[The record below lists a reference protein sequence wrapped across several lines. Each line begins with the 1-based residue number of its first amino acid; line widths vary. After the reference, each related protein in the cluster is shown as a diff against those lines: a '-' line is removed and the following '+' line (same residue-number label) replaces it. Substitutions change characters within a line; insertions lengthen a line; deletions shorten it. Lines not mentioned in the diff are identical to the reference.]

1 AGIQLCIKLLIRIR
15 YMTVTANTQKITD
28 EQITEYQPLVKNIA
42 YKFINSGEPL
52 EDLEQVGYIGLIN
65 AINLYN
71 KNRGIKFATY
81 ATWLI
86 SGEIRHYIRDKH
98 QVIKIPRWILKL
110 NKKIDEFIISYKK
123 DNDKF
128 PSLSEISKEF
138 NLTEEGIKEILK
150 AREAV
155 QIVSLDQE
163 QRKHSSE
170 TYPKMEKI
178 KSKNYETFKLPIED
192 IIALRNSIKNL
203 KKIQRK
209 VIYYIFEKDLT
220 QTKIA
225 RKLGISQRKVSR
237 IKESALKELKES
249 IEEE

>member
-1 AGIQLCIKLLIRIR
+1 MIVK
-15 YMTVTANTQKITD
+15 TKSVKITNA
-28 EQITEYQPLVKNIA
+28 QITEYQPLVKSIA
-42 YKFINSGEPL
+42 YKFNKSGEPL
-52 EDLEQVGYIGLIN
+52 EDLEQVGYIGLMN

-71 KNRGIKFATY
+71 KNRGIKFITY

-98 QVIKIPRWILKL
+98 QVIKIPGWMLKL
-110 NKKIDEFIISYKK
+110 NNKIDEFVISYKTE
-123 DNDKF
+123 NNRF
-128 PSLSEISKEF
+128 PSLFDISKEF

-163 QRKHSSE
+163 QRKYSADS
-170 TYPKMEKI
+170 YPNIEKI
-178 KSKNYETFKLPIED
+178 RSKSYQTFKLPMED
-192 IIALRNSIKNL
+192 IIALKTAFTKL
-203 KKIQRK
+203 KKLQQK
-209 VIYYIFEKDLT
+209 VIYYLFEKDLT

-225 RKLGISQRKVSR
+225 HKLGISQKQVSR

-249 IEEE
+249 IESD

>member
-1 AGIQLCIKLLIRIR
+1 
-15 YMTVTANTQKITD
+15 MTVTGSTQKITD
-28 EQITEYQPLVKNIA
+28 AQITEYQPLVKSIA
-42 YKFINSGEPL
+42 YKFKNSGEPL

-71 KNRGIKFATY
+71 QNRGIKFITY

-86 SGEIRHYIRDKH
+86 SGEIRHHIRDKH
-98 QVIKIPRWILKL
+98 QVIKIPSWMLKL
-110 NKKIDEFIISYKK
+110 NNKIDEFVIYYKK
-123 DNDKF
+123 ENNRF
-128 PSLSEISKEF
+128 PSLSEISEKF

-163 QRKHSSE
+163 QRKYSSDS
-170 TYPKMEKI
+170 YPKIEKI
-178 KSKNYETFKLPIED
+178 KSKNYETFKLPMEE
-192 IIALRNSIKNL
+192 IIALKTAFSRL
-203 KKIQRK
+203 KKLQRK

-220 QTKIA
+220 QTKTA

-237 IKESALKELKES
+237 IKESALKELKKS
-249 IEEE
+249 IGKD

>member
-1 AGIQLCIKLLIRIR
+1 
-15 YMTVTANTQKITD
+15 MTVTAKPQKITD
-28 EQITEYQPLVKNIA
+28 AQIKEYQPLIKSIA
-42 YKFINSGEPL
+42 YKFKNSGEPL

-71 KNRGIKFATY
+71 HNQGIKFITY

-98 QVIKIPRWILKL
+98 QVIKIPNWMMKL

-123 DNDKF
+123 ENNKF
-128 PSLSEISKEF
+128 PSLSEMSKKF

-150 AREAV
+150 ARDAV

-163 QRKHSSE
+163 NRKYSSDS
-170 TYPKMEKI
+170 YPKIEKI
-178 KSKNYETFKLPIED
+178 KSKNYETFKLPMEE
-192 IIALRNSIKNL
+192 IIALKTAFSRL
-203 KKIQRK
+203 KKLQRI
-209 VIYYIFEKDLT
+209 VIYYIFKKDLT

-225 RKLGISQRKVSR
+225 RKLGISQRQVSR
-237 IKESALKELKES
+237 IKVSALKELKED
-249 IEEE
+249 IERN

>member
-1 AGIQLCIKLLIRIR
+1 MI
-15 YMTVTANTQKITD
+15 VTASIQKITN
-28 EQITEYQPLVKNIA
+28 EQIVEYQPLVKNIA

-52 EDLEQVGYIGLIN
+52 DDLEQVGYIGLIN
-65 AINLYN
+65 ALNLYSQ
-71 KNRGIKFATY
+71 NRGIKFITY

-98 QVIKIPRWILKL
+98 QVIKIPRWMLKL

-123 DNDKF
+123 KNNKF

-138 NLTEEGIKEILK
+138 NLTEEGITEVLK
-150 AREAV
+150 ARDAV

-163 QRKHSSE
+163 KRKYNSD
-170 TYPKMEKI
+170 TYPKIEKI
-178 KSKNYETFKLPIED
+178 KSKKYETFKLPIED
-192 IIALRNSIKNL
+192 IIALRQAMKNL

-249 IEEE
+249 IEGD

>member
-1 AGIQLCIKLLIRIR
+1 MI
-15 YMTVTANTQKITD
+15 VTANTQKITD
-28 EQITEYQPLVKNIA
+28 AQITEYQPLVKGIA
-42 YKFINSGEPL
+42 YKFKNSGEPL

-71 KNRGIKFATY
+71 QNRGIKFITY

-98 QVIKIPRWILKL
+98 QVIKIPGWMLKL

-123 DNDKF
+123 KNNRF
-128 PSLSEISKEF
+128 PSLSEISEKF
-138 NLTEEGIKEILK
+138 NLTEEGMKEIIK

-163 QRKHSSE
+163 HRKYSSGS
-170 TYPKMEKI
+170 YPKIEKI
-178 KSKNYETFKLPIED
+178 KSKNYETFKLPMED
-192 IIALRNSIKNL
+192 IITLKTAFSKL
-203 KKIQRK
+203 KKLQQR

-220 QTKIA
+220 QTKTA
-225 RKLGISQRKVSR
+225 HKLGISQRKVSR
-237 IKESALKELKES
+237 IKESALKELKED
-249 IEEE
+249 IERD

>member
-1 AGIQLCIKLLIRIR
+1 MAVEVKS
-15 YMTVTANTQKITD
+15 QKITD
-28 EQITEYQPLVKNIA
+28 VQITEYQPLVKSIA
-42 YKFINSGEPL
+42 YKFKNSGEPL

-71 KNRGIKFATY
+71 RNRGIKFISY

-98 QVIKIPRWILKL
+98 RVIKIPSWMLKL
-110 NKKIDEFIISYKK
+110 NKEIDEFMVYYKK
-123 DNDKF
+123 ENNRF

-138 NLTEEGIKEILK
+138 NFTEEGIKEILK

-163 QRKHSSE
+163 QRKYSSDS
-170 TYPKMEKI
+170 YPKMEKI
-178 KSKNYETFKLPIED
+178 KSKNYETFKLPMED
-192 IIALRNSIKNL
+192 IIALKIAFSRL
-203 KKIQRK
+203 KKLQRK

-237 IKESALKELKES
+237 IKESALKELKED
-249 IEEE
+249 IGRE